1 MIKGIIF
8 DFDDTLVNS
17 DPLHIKSWRSLFND
31 HDRDFNKFPKTL
43 RSTMLGKR
51 TKENAKTYL
60 DFFELNED
68 LEKILNKKNE
78 IFTQLAEKELRLMPG
93 AKRAINLLHKSGFKL
108 ALVSGSSKVYIIEI
122 LKRFNLLKFFITVIG
137 GEDVQLGKPN
147 PEGFIKAVEKLDV
160 KPEECLVLEDATR
173 GIEAAKAAG
182 CFCFAVKNPNIYGQ
196 DFSEADKVLN
206 SLNDLNKEL
215 ISGILKDE
223 QLF

>member
-1 MIKGIIF
+1 
-8 DFDDTLVNS
+8 
-17 DPLHIKSWRSLFND
+17 
-31 HDRDFNKFPKTL
+31 
-43 RSTMLGKR
+43 ML
-51 TKENAKTYL
+51 
-60 DFFELNED
+60 
-68 LEKILNKKNE
+68 
-78 IFTQLAEKELRLMPG
+78 
-93 AKRAINLLHKSGFKL
+93 
-108 ALVSGSSKVYIIEI
+108 GSSKVYIIEI